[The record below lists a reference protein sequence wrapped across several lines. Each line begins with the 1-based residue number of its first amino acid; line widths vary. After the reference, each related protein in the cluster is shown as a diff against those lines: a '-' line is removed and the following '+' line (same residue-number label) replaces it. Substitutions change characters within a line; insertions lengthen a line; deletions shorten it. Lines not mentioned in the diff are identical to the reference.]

1 MLGDAALLCSALGCS
16 GFGLSPSSSVVQSRQ
31 FHQEGGSPAFKTLS
45 FLLAYIYQKTNLN
58 LWEFS

>member
-1 MLGDAALLCSALGCS
+1 MLGDALGCS

-45 FLLAYIYQKTNLN
+45 FLLAYVYQKTNLN